1 MSLHGSSKSRTN
13 PSGERGRGEKLSES
27 CRFRRFA
34 FVMVRRSRLR
44 TVLVEPK
51 HNEGSIMRNTHRL
64 IPLLL
69 AALIPLGA
77 AADDLPGRH
86 PAYLH
91 ALTDLRA
98 ARWLIEHRPGDARV
112 SGDED
117 VAITRIDEA
126 IGEIKRAAI
135 EDGKNIQEHPPVDM
149 RLDNRGRLHRA
160 EELLR
165 KVHDD
170 IAREEDDPL
179 TRGLRDR
186 AVRHVDDALDATHRA
201 IADAER
207 GL

>member
-1 MSLHGSSKSRTN
+1 M
-13 PSGERGRGEKLSES
+13 
-27 CRFRRFA
+27 
-34 FVMVRRSRLR
+34 
-44 TVLVEPK
+44 
-51 HNEGSIMRNTHRL
+51 L
-64 IPLLL
+64 IS
-69 AALIPLGA
+69 LGA
-77 AADDLPGRH
+77 AAQDLPGRH

-112 SGDED
+112 SADED

-126 IGEIKRAAI
+126 IREIKRAAI
-135 EDGKNIQEHPPVDM
+135 DDGKDIHVHPPVDAQ
-149 RLDNRGRLHRA
+149 LDNRGRLHRA
-160 EELLR
+160 EELLH

-186 AVRHVDDALDATHRA
+186 AVRHVDEAMGATHHA
-201 IADAER
+201 IVDAER

>member
-1 MSLHGSSKSRTN
+1 MKKMPRCLV
-13 PSGERGRGEKLSES
+13 PLM
-27 CRFRRFA
+27 FA
-34 FVMVRRSRLR
+34 M
-44 TVLVEPK
+44 
-51 HNEGSIMRNTHRL
+51 L
-64 IPLLL
+64 IS
-69 AALIPLGA
+69 LGA
-77 AADDLPGRH
+77 AAQDLPGRH

-112 SGDED
+112 SADED

-126 IGEIKRAAI
+126 IREIKRAAI
-135 EDGKNIQEHPPVDM
+135 DDGKDIHDHPPVDAQ
-149 RLDNRGRLHRA
+149 LDNRGRLHRA

-186 AVRHVDDALDATHRA
+186 AVRHVDEAMGATHHA
-201 IADAER
+201 IVDAER

>member
-1 MSLHGSSKSRTN
+1 MKKSYRH
-13 PSGERGRGEKLSES
+13 L
-27 CRFRRFA
+27 
-34 FVMVRRSRLR
+34 L
-44 TVLVEPK
+44 
-51 HNEGSIMRNTHRL
+51 
-64 IPLLL
+64 PLLFIS
-69 AALIPLGA
+69 AIPLGA
-77 AADDLPGRH
+77 LAQDLPGRH

-126 IGEIKRAAI
+126 IGEIKHAAI
-135 EDGKNIQEHPPVDM
+135 DDGKDIHDHPPVDM
-149 RLDNRGRLHRA
+149 HLDNRGRLHRA

-186 AVRHVDDALDATHRA
+186 AVHHVDEAIGATHRA
-201 IADAER
+201 IVDAER
-207 GL
+207 AL

>member
-1 MSLHGSSKSRTN
+1 MPRCLV
-13 PSGERGRGEKLSES
+13 PLM
-27 CRFRRFA
+27 FA
-34 FVMVRRSRLR
+34 M
-44 TVLVEPK
+44 
-51 HNEGSIMRNTHRL
+51 L
-64 IPLLL
+64 IS
-69 AALIPLGA
+69 LGA
-77 AADDLPGRH
+77 AAQDLPGRH

-98 ARWLIEHRPGDARV
+98 ARWLIEHRPGNVRV
-112 SGDED
+112 SADED

-126 IGEIKRAAI
+126 IREIKRAAI
-135 EDGKNIQEHPPVDM
+135 DDGKDIHDHPPVDAQ
-149 RLDNRGRLHRA
+149 LDNRGRLHRA

-186 AVRHVDDALDATHRA
+186 AVRHVDEAMGATHHA
-201 IADAER
+201 IVDAER